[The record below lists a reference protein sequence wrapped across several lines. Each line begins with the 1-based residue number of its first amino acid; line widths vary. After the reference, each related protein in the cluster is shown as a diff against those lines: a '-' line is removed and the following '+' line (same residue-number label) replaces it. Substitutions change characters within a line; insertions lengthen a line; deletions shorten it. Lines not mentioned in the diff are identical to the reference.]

1 MNAPFVHLP
10 VDVLTGAGR
19 DSGPFRDLQS
29 KQGLSAPLT
38 ARQPTRTPKG
48 AQ

>member
-1 MNAPFVHLP
+1 MNAPFVRLP
-10 VDVLTGAGR
+10 VDVLTGAVFSGR
-19 DSGPFRDLQS
+19 FRDLRR

-48 AQ
+48 AK